1 MLSKSVKAILRKVFD
16 TGFTI
21 FKLRPDFFV
30 KGLIYCINT
39 VADLIKE

>member
-1 MLSKSVKAILRKVFD
+1 MLPKSVQALLRKVFN

-21 FKLRPDFFV
+21 FKLRPNFFV
-30 KGLIYCINT
+30 KGLIYFVNT

>member
-16 TGFTI
+16 TGVTI

-30 KGLIYCINT
+30 KGLIYCFT
-39 VADLIKE
+39 AVVDLIKE